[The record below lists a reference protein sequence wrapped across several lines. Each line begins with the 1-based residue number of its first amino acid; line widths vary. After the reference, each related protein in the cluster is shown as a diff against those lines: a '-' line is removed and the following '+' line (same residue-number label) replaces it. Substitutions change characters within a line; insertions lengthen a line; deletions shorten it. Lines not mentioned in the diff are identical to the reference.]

1 MKVVFKLEMRDSKQI
16 LVKEILGSGH
26 LQDNA
31 LTSFFTDSKSS
42 ILGLSNE
49 ISLISEFFLEGG

>member
-31 LTSFFTDSKSS
+31 MTSFFTDSKSS
-42 ILGLSNE
+42 MLGLSNE
-49 ISLISEFFLEGG
+49 VSLISEVF

>member
-31 LTSFFTDSKSS
+31 MTSFYTDYKSS
-42 ILGLSNE
+42 MLGLSNE
-49 ISLISEFFLEGG
+49 VSFVSELY